1 MDLQVDTDVQA
12 PDAMAMLV
20 AVMLMDFGREVWA
33 VSAPGTWLMPVLTI
47 YVWATA
53 VGLVVVGLSTINLQE
68 HGWAIAAVVT
78 GAIGSTVLIA
88 MISLY
93 GQPVT
98 TDVGQFLHD
107 ATALAVSGQNPYQ
120 HDLGMNA
127 TTFPTPTVGGGTVTR
142 FSYPAGA
149 IVAMLPQYAAGLE
162 DVRITPTILSLGI
175 GVVML
180 AAADNEFALFAP
192 ATLLAGDLV
201 TWPLNGLTDAIWIFA
216 LCLAAYWWSD
226 RLLWSA
232 VAYGFAASVEQIP
245 WFIGPFLL
253 IWLLRDRGRNAAGQW
268 LSVGLTTFVVV
279 NLPFII
285 WGPEAWLTGALQP
298 LFGSGSPPVH
308 QGVGLS
314 ALTVFGAFPIAK
326 WAQTALVGLVAAVAL
341 VVYYRRTG
349 LRWAGWVSWMPILL
363 VHYRSF
369 ATYFVAGLPLVAI
382 AFFER
387 GGEDVT

>member
-12 PDAMAMLV
+12 PDALTILV

-53 VGLVVVGLSTINLQE
+53 IGLLIVGLSTIDLSD

-107 ATALAVSGQNPYQ
+107 ATALTVGGKNPYQ
-120 HDLGMNA
+120 HELGMNA
-127 TTFPTPTVGGGTVTR
+127 TTFPTPTMDGGTVSR
-142 FSYPAGA
+142 YSYPAGA
-149 IVAMLPQYAAGLE
+149 IVAMAPQYAVGLE
-162 DVRITPTILSLGI
+162 GVRITPTILSLAI
-175 GVVML
+175 GAVIL
-180 AAADNEFALFAP
+180 AAADNEFAMLAP

-201 TWPLNGLTDAIWIFA
+201 TWPLNGLTDTIWIFA

-226 RLLWSA
+226 RLVWSA

-253 IWLLRDRGRNAAGQW
+253 VWLLRDRGTDAAGTW
-268 LSVGLTTFVVV
+268 LAASLTTFFVV
-279 NLPFII
+279 NLPIII
-285 WGPEAWLTGALQP
+285 WGPKAWLTGALQP

-314 ALTVFGAFPIAK
+314 ALTVFGAYPIAK
-326 WAQTALVGLVAAVAL
+326 WAQTALVALIAAVAL
-341 VVYYRRTG
+341 IVYYRRTEF
-349 LRWAGWVSWMPILL
+349 RWAAWVSWMPILL

-382 AFFER
+382 AYFER
-387 GGEDVT
+387 RNGHAP